1 MRQNAIKIEAP
12 GEEMNKNG
20 LQSIANDPV
29 KLRYWMEIARL
40 WKKSLD
46 VDVRQIRNK
55 EIEEIS
61 YGDH

>member
-1 MRQNAIKIEAP
+1 MRQYATKIEVSVA
-12 GEEMNKNG
+12 ETNDNG

-29 KLRYWMEIARL
+29 KLRYWKEIARL

-46 VDVRQIRNK
+46 VDIRQIRNK
-55 EIEEIS
+55 KVEEIS